1 MSSPKYEV
9 MSLELPRVSVSDC
22 IGAALCLLCAV
33 TVEAVLTRY
42 PAAPAGPGIGL
53 GAVAAAWLYVTNGRA
68 ARSIR
73 SAAWLAD
80 DRWRLEFADGHVL
93 EARLGARTRMLGRS
107 LVLEW
112 ETSERTLTRWL
123 TPWDLGARQLRVLSA
138 HLACAAS
145 LRAA

>member
-1 MSSPKYEV
+1 MSSHKYAV
-9 MSLELPRVSVSDC
+9 TSLELPRVSVSDC

-42 PAAPAGPGIGL
+42 PAAPAGPGVGL
-53 GAVAAAWLYVTNGRA
+53 GVVAAAWLYVTTGRA
-68 ARSIR
+68 ARSLR

-80 DRWRLEFADGHVL
+80 GRWRLEFANRRVV
-93 EARLGARTRMLGRS
+93 EARLGTGTRILGRS

-123 TPWDLGARQLRVLSA
+123 TPWDLDVRQLRVLSA
-138 HLACAAS
+138 HLACAAG